1 METVGTWT
9 WSGNGV
15 WITTALYS
23 VTTICIVGPRTTVIG
38 GPMTT
43 VIGAGE
49 LVAGGLLDDA
59 APVLAVLGTAAGT
72 WARGTRTWRWAAFR
86 ASSRAIGR
94 NSPACGLTADGTSRA
109 SSGSS

>member
-15 WITTALYS
+15 WITTAWYS

-38 GPMTT
+38 AGEL
-43 VIGAGE
+43 GAGE
-49 LVAGGLLDDA
+49 MLDDA
-59 APVLAVLGTAAGT
+59 APALEVLGTAAGT
-72 WARGTRTWRWAAFR
+72 WALGNRTWRWAAFR

-94 NSPACGLTADGTSRA
+94 NSPACGLTAEGTSRA